1 MSAVLGVSALYHDS
15 AAAIVVDG
23 RIRAAAQE
31 ERFSRVKHD
40 NSMPIRAVEYCLKEA
55 GVAPSDLDGV
65 AFYEKPFLKFERL
78 LETYLAFF
86 PRGFSSFR
94 QAMPLWLKQ
103 KLFLPR
109 EIDQLLSGR
118 YSGPLYF
125 PRHHESHAASAFFP
139 SPFSEAAILGVDG
152 VGEWATTSLG
162 VGAGNQVKLTRE
174 ISFPHSLGLL
184 YSAFTYYLGFR
195 VNSGEHK
202 VMGLAP
208 YGEPRYVDTIFEH
221 LIDLKDD
228 GSFWL
233 EQCYFNYCAGLTM
246 TGAKFHDLFGGPPR
260 RPESPLTQRDMDL
273 AASVQKVTE
282 EVVLRIARS
291 LQAETGMTNLCIAG
305 GVGLNC
311 VANGRLHREG
321 PFRRI
326 WVQPAAGD
334 AGGALGAALFVWH
347 QLLENERRPDSRSL
361 AGASLGPSFTNTE
374 IGARLDRLGGH
385 YRVNEDDRALFAEV
399 AAGLESGKVI
409 GWFSGRME
417 FGPRALGNRS
427 ILADPRTPR
436 MQSIL
441 NQKIKFRESFRPFAP
456 AILEDRVA
464 EYFCWEGASPY
475 MMFVAPLAP
484 GKCRPV
490 TADLA
495 GIPALERLQVDRS
508 EIPAVT
514 HVDYSAR
521 VQTVDRE
528 LNPRFWELLHEFDRL
543 TGCPV
548 LVNTSFNIRGEP
560 IVCTPEE
567 AYRCFMYTDMD
578 VLVLEGILCHKTE
591 QPPLA
596 GADEYRRQFRLD

>member
-1 MSAVLGVSALYHDS
+1 MSTVLGISGLYHDS

-23 RIRAAAQE
+23 KVRAAAQE
-31 ERFSRVKHD
+31 ERFSRIKHD
-40 NSMPIRAVEYCLKEA
+40 SSMPRQAVAYCLREA
-55 GVAPSDLDGV
+55 GVESSDLDAV

-78 LETYLAFF
+78 IETYLAFF

-109 EIDQLLSGR
+109 EIDRLLGGR
-118 YSGPLYF
+118 YGGPLYF

-139 SPFSEAAILGVDG
+139 SPFEEAAILGVDG

-162 VGAGNQVKLTRE
+162 RGVGNRIELRRE
-174 ISFPHSLGLL
+174 IRFPHSLGLL

-208 YGEPRYVDTIFEH
+208 YGEPRYVDTILAR
-221 LIDLKDD
+221 LIDLKPD

-233 EQCYFNYCAGLTM
+233 DQSYFNYCAGLTM
-246 TGAKFHDLFGGPPR
+246 TSAKFHELFGGPPR
-260 RPESPLTQRDMDL
+260 RPETPVSQREMDL

-282 EVVLRIARS
+282 EVVLRMAAS
-291 LQAETGMTNLCIAG
+291 LQADTGMKDLCIAG

-334 AGGALGAALFVWH
+334 AGGAVGAALFVWH
-347 QLLENERRPDSRSL
+347 QVLGNERRPGCENLD
-361 AGASLGPSFTNTE
+361 GALLGPAYSSAE
-374 IGARLDRLGGH
+374 IVARLDRLGAA
-385 YRVNEDDRALFAEV
+385 YRLVESDSDLFAEV
-399 AAGLESGKVI
+399 ASALEAGEVV
-409 GWFSGRME
+409 GWFAGRME

-427 ILADPRTPR
+427 ILADPRAPR

-456 AILEDRVA
+456 AVLEDRVG
-464 EYFCWEGASPY
+464 EYFCWEGTSPF
-475 MMFVAPLAP
+475 MMFVVPLAP
-484 GKCRPV
+484 GKRRTVGPEEAV
-490 TADLA
+490 KS
-495 GIPALERLQVDRS
+495 GIERLQVERS

-514 HVDYSAR
+514 HVDCSAR
-521 VQTVDRE
+521 VQTVDPVR
-528 LNPRFWELLHEFDRL
+528 NPRFWGLLTEFDRL

-578 VLVLEGILCHKTE
+578 ILVLENVVCTKSA

-596 GADEYRRQFRLD
+596 GADEYRRQFKLD